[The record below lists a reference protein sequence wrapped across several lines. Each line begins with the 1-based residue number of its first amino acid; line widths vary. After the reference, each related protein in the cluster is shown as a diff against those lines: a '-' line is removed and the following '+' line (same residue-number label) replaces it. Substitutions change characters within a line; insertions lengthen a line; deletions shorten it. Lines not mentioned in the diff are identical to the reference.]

1 MQGQKLHLLNECK
14 LVNLNNF
21 MSLDV
26 FMFGKKNSKE
36 MTKPKC
42 EEELN
47 SHHVCVSLI
56 EG

>member
-1 MQGQKLHLLNECK
+1 
-14 LVNLNNF
+14 

-26 FMFGKKNSKE
+26 FMFGERDSKE

-47 SHHVCVSLI
+47 SHPALVLLA